1 MHLHGVRG
9 YLATGNPVNG
19 TVTYGGLTC
28 KPQVAAMAGI
38 NAYTSSL
45 RNDRSTEK
53 AYEEGVPFFVPQLSK
68 VKTSVTCQG
77 KSQTLL
83 FSHEVPSV
91 SSNPL
96 SPLPYRKQ
104 GNRTLYSEE
113 NLLKRQQLLDNPKVL
128 AAIARFWETFPCVRR
143 GGETISEHDYVD
155 VFVKFYKALVSPSEF
170 SIPEARRIVEKDWT
184 RDCIDGE
191 SMSKVLFFGSLFE
204 VADIWT
210 VDIGAAI
217 YVSFLHKLFDRVTMT
232 IFDHVKLQWI
242 TAFAE
247 LDRIRSF
254 EDPNPPP
261 EDVDNQTHEVTKKPA
276 ALGTVVEAPRPPLIR
291 KKTRSSGGL
300 LPSSEPSISEQR
312 LPELLSSEA
321 TRPKPFSSRLEG
333 NSEDIGNR
341 SQEDEG
347 HYHLIRRSQ
356 SMRSPPKSKLEMAL
370 EARRLR
376 ADEDGHKESART
388 RFPRL
393 GLPELSPQPILLAVP
408 NIYLDPDLTH
418 AHDAERAARRRLR
431 NSLKL
436 AQRLRRI
443 TF

>member
-1 MHLHGVRG
+1 MGRCPCL
-9 YLATGNPVNG
+9 N
-19 TVTYGGLTC
+19 TV
-28 KPQVAAMAGI
+28 VVMAGI

-45 RNDRSTEK
+45 RNDRSGAEK
-53 AYEEGVPFFVPQLSK
+53 AYEEGVPFFVPHLSK
-68 VKTSVTCQG
+68 VKTSVTCQSKG
-77 KSQTLL
+77 QTLL
-83 FSHEVPSV
+83 FCHEVPSV
-91 SSNPL
+91 TSNPL

-104 GNRTLYSEE
+104 GNRNLYSEE
-113 NLLKRQQLLDNPKVL
+113 NLLKRQQLMDNPKVL

-170 SIPEARRIVEKDWT
+170 SIPEARRIVEKDWA
-184 RDCIDGE
+184 RDSIDGE

-210 VDIGAAI
+210 VDIGAGI

-232 IFDHVKLQWI
+232 IFDHVKLQWV

-261 EDVDNQTHEVTKKPA
+261 EDVDNQTHEMTKKPP
-276 ALGTVVEAPRPPLIR
+276 ALETVVEAPRPPLIR

-321 TRPKPFSSRLEG
+321 TRAKLFSSRRTGLES
-333 NSEDIGNR
+333 NSEDIGSR

-347 HYHLIRRSQ
+347 RYHLIQRSQ
-356 SMRSPPKSKLEMAL
+356 SMRSPPKSKLELAL
-370 EARRLR
+370 EAKRLR

-388 RFPRL
+388 RFPRP

-431 NSLKL
+431 NSIKL